1 MVFGVLDVEQ
11 REIIWLEMTF
21 SGQNIQT
28 LDTKGVETLMKKLES
43 KMKIGNLLE
52 IKAKSQNLEIVNNFE
67 DADETYDCQWAVNSA
82 NVTKLFVD

>member
-1 MVFGVLDVEQ
+1 MVFGVLDVEK

-28 LDTKGVETLMKKLES
+28 LDTNGVEVLMKKLDS

-52 IKAKSQNLEIVNNFE
+52 IKAKSQNLKIVNNSQ
-67 DADETYDCQWAVNSA
+67 DAHEYYDYQWAINSA
-82 NVTKLFVD
+82 NVTELFVD